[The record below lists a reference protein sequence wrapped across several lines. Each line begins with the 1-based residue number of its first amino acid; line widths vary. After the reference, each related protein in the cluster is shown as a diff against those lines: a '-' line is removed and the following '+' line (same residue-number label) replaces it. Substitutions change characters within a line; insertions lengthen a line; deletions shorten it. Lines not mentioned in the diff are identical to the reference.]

1 MLVKAWNTLLTD
13 FSNHLRDGINRM
25 QREKPICEFQAEIN
39 SSSFTQKDEGKATI
53 RDINNMESSFPRHIT
68 SIVKADEVKTRD
80 Y

>member
-1 MLVKAWNTLLTD
+1 
-13 FSNHLRDGINRM
+13 M

-53 RDINNMESSFPRHIT
+53 RDIHNMDSSFPRHIT

-80 Y
+80 YWISNEKKYVFSSFSNLVQTK